1 MLAAGGKENEEGPKQ
16 VASNPRL
23 ILTINQSK
31 MNTNGLITIMGRYVI
46 ISCYESVTNPN
57 RLLMQLL
64 ISRYI
69 NSQFLE
75 P

>member
-31 MNTNGLITIMGRYVI
+31 NPNGLITIMGRYVI